1 MAMNI
6 YQRKAIVKFGLTAST
21 TDVSTDVHAC
31 TVKVSYD
38 MIDRRGTFGNPLN
51 TQVAGNGNVEII
63 LDFDSDGAYSGS
75 TIGALV
81 NSVAFQAINS
91 ATPYS
96 PVLYYDIVFDD
107 AVVGAS
113 NKRVTGTCTV
123 PEGQRGGEVNTLRQ
137 LQVSFPVLTYVEAN
151 S

>member
-6 YQRKAIVKFGLTAST
+6 YQRKATVKFGATAST

-31 TVKVSYD
+31 TLKVSYD

-51 TQVAGNGNVEII
+51 VQVAGNPNAEIV
-63 LDFDSDGAYSGS
+63 LKFDSDGAYSGS

-81 NSVAFQAINS
+81 NTAAFTALLA

-96 PVLYYDIVFDD
+96 PVLYYDLVFDGD
-107 AVVGAS
+107 AASAS
-113 NKRVTGTCTV
+113 NKRYTGTVTV
-123 PEGQRGGEVNTLRQ
+123 PEGERGGEVNSLRE
-137 LQVSFPVLTYVEAN
+137 LEVSFPVLTITEA
-151 S
+151 SV